1 MRFGVLGTM
10 VWDRIFSRDGR
21 AVPVEEWGGISY
33 ALAAASAACPPHAT
47 VVPLIRI
54 GSDLSERAYRF
65 LRTLPHMDLESGI
78 AVVAEPNNRVE
89 LRYTDNQRRAE
100 RLTGGVSPWTWTEL
114 EPRVQDLDALYINF
128 ISGFEMELE
137 TAQSLR
143 AHFAG
148 PIYAD
153 VHSLLLGVGP
163 GGVRVPRPLASWREW
178 LRCFDAVQ
186 LNEDELATL
195 AHAWG
200 DPWLFAAEVVGD
212 APRLLLVTLGERG
225 SAYFAVAGLDADP
238 RTWRRARLLTPSI
251 SNAPGGGAV
260 HTQHVPPDLVPREG
274 DPTGCGDVWGASF
287 FATLLAQRD
296 LETAMRRANG
306 AAGRN
311 VEHRGAT
318 GLHHHLQGRIGT

>member
-1 MRFGVLGTM
+1 MRLGVLGTM

-21 AVPVEEWGGISY
+21 SVPIEEWGGISY
-33 ALAAASAACPPHAT
+33 ALAAAAAACPAGGV
-47 VVPLIRI
+47 VVPLIRV
-54 GSDLSERAYRF
+54 GSDLSERAFRF
-65 LRTLPHMDLESGI
+65 LRALPHMDLESGI
-78 AVVAEPNNRVE
+78 AVVSEPNNRVE
-89 LRYTDNQRRAE
+89 LRYSDEQRRCE
-100 RLTGGVSPWTWTEL
+100 RLTGGVSPWTWAEL
-114 EPRVQDLDALYINF
+114 QPRVAGLDALYVNF
-128 ISGFEMELE
+128 ISGFELELE
-137 TAQSLR
+137 AAQALR
-143 AHFAG
+143 AHFTG

-163 GGVRVPRPLASWREW
+163 DGVRVPRPLESWREW

-186 LNEDELATL
+186 LNEAELETL

-200 DPWLFAAEVVGD
+200 DPWLFAAQVVGD
-212 APRLLLVTLGERG
+212 APRLLLVTLGDRG
-225 SAYFAVAGLDADP
+225 SAYFAAAGLDPDP
-238 RTWRRARLLTPSI
+238 RSWRRARVLTPDV
-251 SNAPGGGAV
+251 AGPGGGAV
-260 HTQHVPPDLVPREG
+260 RTQHVPPDLVPRHG

-296 LETAMRRANG
+296 LETAMRRANS

>member
-1 MRFGVLGTM
+1 MRLGVLGTM
-10 VWDRIFSRDGR
+10 VWDRILARDGR
-21 AVPVEEWGGISY
+21 SVPIEEWGGISY
-33 ALAAASAACPPHAT
+33 ALAAASAACPPGAT
-47 VVPLIRI
+47 VVPLIRV
-54 GSDLSERAYRF
+54 GSDLAERAFQF
-65 LRTLPHMDLESGI
+65 LRALPHMDLEGGI
-78 AVVAEPNNRVE
+78 AVAAEPNNRVE
-89 LRYTDNQRRAE
+89 LRYTDHERRCE
-100 RLTGGVSPWTWTEL
+100 RLTGGVSPWTWAEL
-114 EPRVQDLDALYINF
+114 QPRIEDLDALYVNF
-128 ISGFEMELE
+128 ISGFELDLD
-137 TAQSLR
+137 TALALR

-163 GGVRVPRPLASWREW
+163 DGVRVARPLASWREW

-225 SAYFAVAGLDADP
+225 SAYFAVNDLDADP
-238 RTWRRARLLTPSI
+238 RSWRRPRVLTPGV
-251 SNAPGGGAV
+251 AAAGGGAV
-260 HTQHVPPDLVPREG
+260 RTQHVAPDLVPRQG

-296 LETAMRRANG
+296 LETAMRRANA